1 MGGLSFMEIS
11 LALGGGG
18 SKGFAHL
25 GVLRC
30 LEKKGYKICA
40 VAGTSA
46 GGIVAAIYAAGY
58 SPLEMLERFQQLDQ
72 AQLYRRQPGDGPA
85 LLGIAGLNQLLKE
98 MLGERTFDDL
108 KIPCALTAVD
118 LNTGKEVILKR
129 GRVADAVLATVALP
143 GIFPP
148 KSWQGYYLVDGGLL
162 DPVPVALARS
172 LAPFLPVVAVVLT
185 NLEPE
190 PLKIMESLPF
200 LPDIPLLRQ
209 ITHLRVAQA
218 FNVFLHSI
226 DISSQYLT
234 MMRLK
239 IERPEVVI
247 SPELKDIGIL
257 DQVDLTEISNR
268 GERAAEA
275 VLPEL
280 RRKTSWSSRIGRYF
294 RIKQPATIETLLPA
308 GTDKQ

>member
-1 MGGLSFMEIS
+1 MEIS

-30 LEKKGYKICA
+30 LENQGYKIRA
-40 VAGTSA
+40 IAGTSA
-46 GGIVAAIYAAGY
+46 GGIVATIYAAGY
-58 SPLEMLERFQQLDQ
+58 TPQEMLERFRQVDQ
-72 AQLYRRQPGDGPA
+72 SQFYRRQPGDGPA
-85 LLGIAGLNQLLKE
+85 LLGVAGLNQLLKE
-98 MLGERTFDDL
+98 MLGERTFEDL

-118 LNTGKEVILKR
+118 LNSGKEVILKN

-148 KSWQGYYLVDGGLL
+148 KSWQEYYLVDGGLL
-162 DPVPVALARS
+162 DPVPVAVART
-172 LAPFLPVVAVVLT
+172 LAPDLPVVAVVLT
-185 NLEPE
+185 NLDPE
-190 PLKIMESLPF
+190 PLKVMESLPF
-200 LPDIPLLRQ
+200 LPDLPLLRQ
-209 ITHLRVAQA
+209 ITRLRVAQA

-234 MMRLK
+234 VMRLK

-247 SPELKDIGIL
+247 QPELKDIGIL
-257 DQVDLTEISNR
+257 DQVDLLEISNR
-268 GERAAEA
+268 GERAALA

-280 RRKTSWSSRIGRYF
+280 RRKTSWSSKIGRYF
-294 RIKQPATIETLLPA
+294 RIKPLATIETIQPDGA
-308 GTDKQ
+308 FEQ

>member
-1 MGGLSFMEIS
+1 MEIS

-30 LEKKGYKICA
+30 LENQGYKIGA

-46 GGIVAAIYAAGY
+46 GGIVASIYAAGY
-58 SPLEMLERFQQLDQ
+58 TPQEMLEKFQQVDQ
-72 AQLYRRQPGDGPA
+72 SQLYRRQAGDGPA
-85 LLGIAGLNQLLKE
+85 LLGIAGLNQLVEE
-98 MLGERTFDDL
+98 MLGDRTFDDL
-108 KIPCALTAVD
+108 KIRCALTAVD
-118 LNTGKEVILKR
+118 LNSGEEVILKK

-148 KSWQGYYLVDGGLL
+148 KRWQEYYLVDGGLL
-162 DPVPVALARS
+162 DPVPVAVARS
-172 LAPFLPVVAVVLT
+172 LAPDLPVVAVVLS
-185 NLEPE
+185 NLDPE

-200 LPDIPLLRQ
+200 LPNIPLLRQ
-209 ITHLRVAQA
+209 ITRLRVAQA

-234 MMRLK
+234 IMRLK
-239 IERPEVVI
+239 IEQPDVVI
-247 SPELKDIGIL
+247 QPMLKGIGIL
-257 DQVDLTEISNR
+257 DKVDLLEISNR
-268 GERAAEA
+268 GERATEA

-280 RRKTSWSSRIGRYF
+280 RRKTSWSSKIGRYF
-294 RIKQPATIETLLPA
+294 RIKQLATIETLHA
-308 GTDKQ
+308 DGADKQ

>member
-1 MGGLSFMEIS
+1 MEIS

-30 LEKKGYKICA
+30 LENQGYKIA
-40 VAGTSA
+40 AIAGTSA
-46 GGIVAAIYAAGY
+46 GGIVASIYAAGY
-58 SPLEMLERFQQLDQ
+58 TPQEMLEKFQQVDQ
-72 AQLYRRQPGDGPA
+72 SQLYRRQPGDGPA
-85 LLGIAGLNQLLKE
+85 LLGIAGLNRLIEE

-108 KIPCALTAVD
+108 KIRCALTAVD
-118 LNTGKEVILKR
+118 LNSGKEVILKK

-148 KSWQGYYLVDGGLL
+148 KCWQEYYLVDGGLL
-162 DPVPVALARS
+162 DPVPVAVARS
-172 LAPFLPVVAVVLT
+172 LAPDLPVVAVVLS
-185 NLEPE
+185 NLDPE

-200 LPDIPLLRQ
+200 LPNIPLLRQ
-209 ITHLRVAQA
+209 ITRLRVAQA

-234 MMRLK
+234 IMRLK
-239 IERPEVVI
+239 LEQPEVVI
-247 SPELKDIGIL
+247 QPALKDIGML
-257 DQVDLTEISNR
+257 DQVDLLEISNR
-268 GERAAEA
+268 GERATEA

-280 RRKTSWSSRIGRYF
+280 RRKTSWSSKIGRYF
-294 RIKQPATIETLLPA
+294 RIKQPATIETLQA
-308 GTDKQ
+308 DGADKQ

>member
-1 MGGLSFMEIS
+1 MEIS

-30 LEKKGYKICA
+30 LEAQGYKIRA

-58 SPLEMLERFQQLDQ
+58 SPQEMIEKFQQADQ
-72 AQLYRRQPGDGPA
+72 SQFYGRQPGDGPS
-85 LLGIAGLNQLLKE
+85 LLGVAGLNQLLKD
-98 MLGERTFDDL
+98 MLGERTFDEL

-118 LNTGKEVILKR
+118 LYTEKEVILKC
-129 GRVADAVLATVALP
+129 GRVADAVLATTALP

-148 KSWQGYYLVDGGLL
+148 KSWQEYYLVDGGLL

-172 LAPFLPVVAVVLT
+172 LAPGLPVVAVVLS
-185 NLEPE
+185 NLDPE
-190 PLKIMESLPF
+190 PLKIMEPLPF
-200 LPDIPLLRQ
+200 LPDIPLLRP
-209 ITHLRVAQA
+209 ITRLRVAQA

-226 DISSQYLT
+226 DISSRYLT
-234 MMRLK
+234 SLRLK
-239 IERPEVVI
+239 IEQPEVVI
-247 SPELKDIGIL
+247 QPELKDVGIL
-257 DQVDLTEISNR
+257 DQVDLLEISSR
-268 GERAAEA
+268 GERATEA

-280 RRKTSWSSRIGRYF
+280 RRKTSWPSKIRRYF
-294 RIKQPATIETLLPA
+294 RIKQLATIESFQPA
-308 GTDKQ
+308 GADKQ

>member
-1 MGGLSFMEIS
+1 MEIS

-30 LEKKGYKICA
+30 LEKQGYKICA

-58 SPLEMLERFQQLDQ
+58 SPQEMIEKFQQADQ
-72 AQLYRRQPGDGPA
+72 SQFFGRQSGDGPA
-85 LLGIAGLNQLLKE
+85 LLGVAGLNQLLKD
-98 MLGERTFDDL
+98 MLGERTFADL

-118 LNTGKEVILKR
+118 LNTEKEVILR
-129 GRVADAVLATVALP
+129 VGRVADAVLATSALP

-148 KSWQGYYLVDGGLL
+148 KSWQDYYLVDGGLL

-172 LAPFLPVVAVVLT
+172 LAPSLPVVAVVLS
-185 NLEPE
+185 NLDPD
-190 PLKIMESLPF
+190 PLKIMEPLPF
-200 LPDIPLLRQ
+200 LPDIPLLRP
-209 ITHLRVAQA
+209 ITRLRVAQA
-218 FNVFLHSI
+218 FNVFMHSI
-226 DISSQYLT
+226 DISTRYLT

-247 SPELKDIGIL
+247 QPELKDIGIL
-257 DQVDLTEISNR
+257 DQVDLLEISSR

-280 RRKTSWSSRIGRYF
+280 RRKTSWLSRIGRHF
-294 RIKQPATIETLLPA
+294 RIKQPATIESLLLA

>member
-1 MGGLSFMEIS
+1 MGGRFNMEIS

-30 LEKKGYKICA
+30 LENHGYKIRA
-40 VAGTSA
+40 IAGTSA

-58 SPLEMLERFQQLDQ
+58 NPQEMLERFQQVDQ
-72 AQLYRRQPGDGPA
+72 SQLYRRQPGDGPA
-85 LLGIAGLNQLLKE
+85 LLGIAGLNRLLTE
-98 MLGERTFDDL
+98 MLGECTFDEL

-118 LNTGKEVILKR
+118 LNAGKEVILKH
-129 GRVADAVLATVALP
+129 GRVADAVLATIALP

-148 KSWQGYYLVDGGLL
+148 QNWHKYYLVDGGLL

-172 LAPFLPVVAVVLT
+172 LAPDLPVVAVVLSD
-185 NLEPE
+185 LDPE
-190 PLKIMESLPF
+190 PLKIMEPLPF

-209 ITHLRVAQA
+209 VARLRVAQA

-234 MMRLK
+234 VMRLK
-239 IERPEVVI
+239 IEQPEVVI
-247 SPELKDIGIL
+247 QPELKDIGML
-257 DQVDLTEISNR
+257 DQVDLLEISNR
-268 GERAAEA
+268 GERAAEV

-280 RRKTSWSSRIGRYF
+280 RRKTSWFSKVGRYF
-294 RIKQPATIETLLPA
+294 RTKQLATIEALAPVEA
-308 GTDKQ
+308 DDQ

>member
-1 MGGLSFMEIS
+1 MGGLSYMEIS

-30 LEKKGYKICA
+30 LENQGYKIRV

-58 SPLEMLERFQQLDQ
+58 SPQEMLERFQQADQ
-72 AQLYRRQPGDGPA
+72 SQFYRRQPGDGPA
-85 LLGIAGLNQLLKE
+85 LLGITGLNQLLQE

-129 GRVADAVLATVALP
+129 GRVADAVLATIALP

-148 KSWQGYYLVDGGLL
+148 RRWQEYYLVDGGLL

-172 LAPFLPVVAVVLT
+172 LAPGLPVVAVVLS
-185 NLEPE
+185 NLDPE
-190 PLKIMESLPF
+190 PLKIMESLPC

-209 ITHLRVAQA
+209 ITRLRVAQA
-218 FNVFLHSI
+218 FNVFWHSL

-234 MMRLK
+234 AMRLK
-239 IERPEVVI
+239 IEQPEVVI
-247 SPELKDIGIL
+247 QPELKDIGIL
-257 DQVDLTEISNR
+257 DQVDLVEISNR
-268 GERAAEA
+268 GQKAAEA

-294 RIKQPATIETLLPA
+294 RIKQLATIETLPPVGA
-308 GTDKQ
+308 NEH